1 MSSLVWKRSTFL
13 PPWFLPQALELFLIE
28 ARWPGLLRS
37 QRPQHWFGG
46 RRAREPL
53 LLGSSQ
59 RQPSNNE
66 PIDAH
71 VKLPSATIPIL
82 PRSPCPWGHLGQ
94 RAEGCGSTLD
104 SAFRQKQTWSA
115 CGWVSTTQARL
126 PPPHLTRTS
135 RPSASISLP
144 SLSHL
149 PTKLPLPKN
158 LLGPFH
164 FPISRL
170 RGSRLL
176 PPFNL
181 GGAEHSSA
189 SLRPDWNIQTRTSTG
204 IRRQHVS
211 CPCVTPTL
219 VALPLQ
225 PSRGALL
232 PPHVLAHARTL
243 VQGRGKGSLPQPLGG
258 DQRQSSRTHGVSWLR
273 LLVLR
278 I

>member
-126 PPPHLTRTS
+126 PPPHLTRARTHS
-135 RPSASISLP
+135 LAPHDPAPPFPFRHSLISPPS
-144 SLSHL
+144 SLSLKISWALSTFQSPDCEDHGYSPHL
-149 PTKLPLPKN
+149 T
-158 LLGPFH
+158 
-164 FPISRL
+164 
-170 RGSRLL
+170 
-176 PPFNL
+176 
-181 GGAEHSSA
+181 SA
-189 SLRPDWNIQTRTSTG
+189 AQSTAARPCALTG
-204 IRRQHVS
+204 
-211 CPCVTPTL
+211 TYK
-219 VALPLQ
+219 
-225 PSRGALL
+225 
-232 PPHVLAHARTL
+232 HARALAYADSTFP
-243 VQGRGKGSLPQPLGG
+243 VP
-258 DQRQSSRTHGVSWLR
+258 V
-273 LLVLR
+273 
-278 I
+278 